1 MEINGN
7 MAKFELVYLVSI
19 IYGCLPPCQRW
30 CCRKVYP
37 DPVLGVR
44 VLLQLPRK
52 TLRIESDKLNL
63 SIRLFIGMRLAAEN
77 TTWSSRKMHN
87 SKMCPMANIYIYLIF

>member
-1 MEINGN
+1 MGINGN

-30 CCRKVYP
+30 CCSKVFP
-37 DPVLGVR
+37 DAVLAVR

-52 TLRIESDKLNL
+52 TLRIESDELNL
-63 SIRLFIGMRLAAEN
+63 SIRLFIGMRLAA
-77 TTWSSRKMHN
+77 
-87 SKMCPMANIYIYLIF
+87 